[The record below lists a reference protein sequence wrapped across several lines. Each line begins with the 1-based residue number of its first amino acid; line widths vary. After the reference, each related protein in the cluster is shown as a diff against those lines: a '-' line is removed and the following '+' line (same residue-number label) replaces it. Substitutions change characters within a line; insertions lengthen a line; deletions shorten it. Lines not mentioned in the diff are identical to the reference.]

1 MTNFAYKPDG
11 GTEIDL
17 GKYAPGIESEIAGRW
32 GRHVIPGQQGS
43 LKEDL
48 GDGDLKSSFTLQF
61 VGKTKGDY
69 SSVMAAMTKTRR
81 GELLHPRRGTRKTII
96 DRFRERVRYTEM
108 GEATIVDVF
117 VEDAVIGQADS
128 FTSGPSAF
136 AQQTLM
142 QADAADRQN
151 AALKTTIF
159 ARPNLKAR
167 ALYVAASAMVSA
179 ATAAART
186 YAAAAQQAFT
196 LGLYDPIVQG
206 QLLGL
211 PPLVR
216 TATAGLQAVGPAAD
230 IQETVLALE
239 VMLFVSTQLDV
250 AIRAAQPIPIESEI
264 SRSPGQSIYAFVQQH
279 YGRSGRS
286 PADMRALVGLI
297 LRLNRQIRTP
307 LLIPFGLVVVRPTA

>member
-11 GTEIDL
+11 GTQIDL

-61 VGKTKGDY
+61 VGKNKADY

-136 AQQTLM
+136 SQQAMM
-142 QADAADRQN
+142 QAETADRQN
-151 AALKTTIF
+151 AALRMTVF

-167 ALYVAASAMVSA
+167 SLYVAASAMVSA
-179 ATAAART
+179 ATAATRT

-279 YGRSGRS
+279 YGRSGKS

-307 LLIPFGLVVVRPTA
+307 MLIPFGQVVVRPTA